1 MIAWTRFL
9 KFLKIIR
16 RTNDSRRSLQEKF
29 NSPNKEVRETT
40 RKELEKKHE
49 EECPKY
55 KLLSNITDLSCRACD
70 RSLHASVVS
79 IMSIILSAI
88 AIILHFV

>member
-1 MIAWTRFL
+1 MNHIPT
-9 KFLKIIR
+9 
-16 RTNDSRRSLQEKF
+16 
-29 NSPNKEVRETT
+29 KE
-40 RKELEKKHE
+40 ELEKRHE

-70 RSLHASVVS
+70 RSLRASAVS
-79 IMSIILSAI
+79 IMAIILSAI